1 MEWWQVAAVA
11 NSVIA
16 LAYLGI
22 SAAVILPLIEAGQ
35 VRSNRLGLATALI
48 FFSCAVGHG
57 GHALHLLLPAV
68 GLDITHGEM
77 ARSAVDWHLTTA
89 DLASATV
96 GVWYW
101 TLRRSYGRLLQ
112 GASLFEDLT
121 VRQRRAAEINDTV
134 VQGIVTAQMARRLG
148 RDEEADAA
156 LEGTLVAAREL
167 ISGLLDEAAG
177 GRRPDA
183 GDFVRRTAATV
194 GGDPTRAR
202 PAPAPRLGETPEH
215 STRPGS

>member
-1 MEWWQVAAVA
+1 MEWWQIAAGA
-11 NSVIA
+11 NGVIA

-22 SAAVILPLIEAGQ
+22 SAAVLLPLVEAGQ
-35 VRSNRLGLATALI
+35 LRSNRLGLATALI

-68 GLDITHGEM
+68 GLDTAHGEM
-77 ARSAVDWHLTTA
+77 ARGAVDWHLTTA
-89 DLASATV
+89 DIASATV

-112 GASLFEDLT
+112 GASLFEDLA

-134 VQGIVTAQMARRLG
+134 VQGIVTAQLARRLG
-148 RDEEADAA
+148 RDDEADAA

-167 ISGLLDEAAG
+167 VSGLLDDAAG
-177 GRRPDA
+177 GRKPDA

-194 GGDPTRAR
+194 GVDAAQAR
-202 PAPAPRLGETPEH
+202 PAPAPRQGQSPEH
-215 STRPGS
+215 SSRPGT